1 MNRMDELWKDMGRTD
16 TPTAADA
23 RAVKARVHAALDAD
37 PAERKVYMRQKT
49 RFALAAA
56 ALALA
61 VTGSALAVSANL
73 DVLQAFFQGD
83 TSPAQ
88 EYMDRTVRSVSDEN
102 YTLTVESSVADENTA
117 YLVVTVKALNEESR
131 QFLFSK
137 EFTGMDTFHV
147 GTLNA
152 DGTRT
157 EHGISGFGMGELKE
171 ARTEN
176 SISWYAD
183 ADLTGP
189 AAFIRI
195 RLDYMGE
202 DKEVRVPLNPAPSVA
217 VEINT
222 SGVGIPD
229 METTAAGTLTVER
242 VTLTPLTCK
251 VLTADEPRSRGYETH
266 PRVFFRMA
274 DGSIRTQ
281 SQMME
286 STGSHTVGDMIE
298 AKGPDDVTR
307 ASVEH
312 DYRFREVQDLS
323 LIRSVIVFDQEFPLD
338 GSKPKTLAHD
348 AALDPFQVPTME
360 ALSEG
365 AGYSLPVR
373 ALTES
378 LGGTCDWDADTGN
391 VTCVYR
397 GITIVLASG
406 SDTATVDGA
415 GVTLKETPAV
425 QNGTLA
431 SDYQL
436 FFDAWGLD
444 GFVQR
449 TKDGDDTI
457 WGDWYII
464 P

>member
-56 ALALA
+56 ALAVA

-88 EYMDRTVRSVSDEN
+88 EYMDSTARSVSDEN
-102 YTLTVESSVADENTA
+102 YTLTVESSVADENTT

-152 DGTRT
+152 DGTRA

-171 ARTEN
+171 ARTED
-176 SISWYAD
+176 SMSWYAD

-202 DKEVRVPLNPAPSVA
+202 DKEVRVPLNPAPSVT
-217 VEINT
+217 VEVNA
-222 SGVGIPD
+222 SGVGVLD
-229 METTAAGTLTVER
+229 FETTTAGTLTVER
-242 VTLTPLTCK
+242 VILTPLTCK
-251 VLTADEPRSRGYETH
+251 ILTADEPRSRGYETN
-266 PRVFFRMA
+266 PRILFRMA

-286 STGSHTVGDMIE
+286 YTGGSSVENSEHLGQ
-298 AKGPDDVTR
+298 DDITLSR
-307 ASVEH
+307 VEH
-312 DYRFREVQDLS
+312 DYRFKAVQDLAD
-323 LIRSVIVFDQEFPLD
+323 IRSVLVFDQEYPLD
-338 GSKPKTLAHD
+338 GSASTPVAHD
-348 AALDPFQVPTME
+348 PALDPVTVPAGTP
-360 ALSEG
+360 LTKD
-365 AGYSLPVR
+365 AGYPLLVR
-373 ALTES
+373 ALTET
-378 LGGTCDWDADTGN
+378 LGGTCDWDAATGN

-397 GITIVLASG
+397 DVTVLLTAG
-406 SDTATVDGA
+406 STTALVDGQP
-415 GVTLKETPAV
+415 VTLLQAPAY
-425 QNGTLA
+425 QNGVMA
-431 SDYQL
+431 ADWSV
-436 FFDAWGLD
+436 FEDAWGLD
-444 GFVQR
+444 GFVRR